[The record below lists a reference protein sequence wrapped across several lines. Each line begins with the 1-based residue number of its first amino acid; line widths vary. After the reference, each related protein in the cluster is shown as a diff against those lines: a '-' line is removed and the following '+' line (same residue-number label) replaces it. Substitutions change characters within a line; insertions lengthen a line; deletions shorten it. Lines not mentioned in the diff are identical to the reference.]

1 MKKISQDDIKK
12 VLSEVIHPEI
22 NYNLVDLGMIGDVVI
37 KENKVTLTLK
47 LPLLEVPIK
56 DYLIQIIKEALISL
70 QENLEVEV
78 KLDQMSQQER
88 DEFMKKAKEGWKL

>member
-1 MKKISQDDIKK
+1 MKKISQDDAKK
-12 VLSEVIHPEI
+12 VLSEVMHPEV
-22 NYNLVDLGMIGDVVI
+22 NYSLVDLGMINDVVI
-37 KENKVTLTLK
+37 KENKVSLTLK

-56 DYLIQIIKEALISL
+56 DYLIQIIKEALMDL

-88 DEFMKKAKEGWKL
+88 ERFMLKAKEGWKL

>member
-1 MKKISQDDIKK
+1 MKKISQDKAKK
-12 VLSEVIHPEI
+12 VLSEAMHPEI
-22 NYNLVDLGMIGDVVI
+22 NYSLVDLGMINEVAI

-47 LPLLEVPIK
+47 LPLLEIPIR

-70 QENLEVEV
+70 HEDVEVEV
-78 KLDQMSQQER
+78 KLAQMSQQER